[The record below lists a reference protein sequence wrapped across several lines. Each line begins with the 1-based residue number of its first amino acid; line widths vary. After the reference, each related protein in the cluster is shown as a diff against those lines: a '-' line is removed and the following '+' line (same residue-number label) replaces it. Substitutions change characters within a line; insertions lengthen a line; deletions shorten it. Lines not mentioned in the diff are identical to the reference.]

1 MRSLLVLGLVLCCHA
16 SGQNNV
22 IATIAG
28 YGAADFSGDGGL
40 ATAAAL
46 HGPTAVA
53 VDTSSNLYAERFN
66 HRIRKVSSTASGKSP
81 LRSRLFAAA
90 LPTPGTCLAGV
101 GAAAVNGITSA
112 PPPEERT

>member
-53 VDTSSNLYAERFN
+53 VDASSNLYAERFN

-90 LPTPGTCLAGV
+90 LPTPV
-101 GAAAVNGITSA
+101 SA
-112 PPPEERT
+112 RPR